1 MAFCAFG
8 PSQSFVAALQG
19 CGASSRNFSLDLA
32 SVINGEHSKSLSFV
46 AFVGDQK
53 DGDASTTGAV
63 SQAYVGYHKKRGLMG
78 AGHLYCPPNNA
89 LALPALEEWIKK
101 QEDKTEGMVVVCN
114 GKGGYWARSSKGKT
128 TGENLPSEVWQ
139 WVKDGNPH
147 GAEVMV
153 ALGVNDSYIVS
164 YEDGHVVWDLKGAYD
179 ALDRKLEQVLGQ
191 STGLRYASLN
201 PYHADEYFCI
211 FKDSS
216 CTFSFPSMDAFR
228 DFEKM
233 LIFASNLRVIIDSP
247 TLKSSTDAMP
257 APVPAAGGNGK
268 SSLGKQIMVDAFKD
282 VAKKAEENDMEAT
295 GAFIGNNL

>member
-1 MAFCAFG
+1 M
-8 PSQSFVAALQG
+8 
-19 CGASSRNFSLDLA
+19 
-32 SVINGEHSKSLSFV
+32 
-46 AFVGDQK
+46 
-53 DGDASTTGAV
+53 
-63 SQAYVGYHKKRGLMG
+63 
-78 AGHLYCPPNNA
+78 
-89 LALPALEEWIKK
+89 
-101 QEDKTEGMVVVCN
+101 
-114 GKGGYWARSSKGKT
+114 
-128 TGENLPSEVWQ
+128 
-139 WVKDGNPH
+139 KDGNPH